1 MSICNLRLGESR
13 RTLRLRNAIVAGG
26 PVWLLVVA
34 LFVVAAFAS
43 EDFRRPANLAN
54 LSQQSV
60 TLALVALGQFLVVL
74 TAGIDLSIGSTVR
87 LASILAAITMG
98 GSNVRLVPAVLV
110 ALLVG
115 AAAGSLNGF
124 SITKL
129 RVPPFVTTLGMLAIL
144 QGVALFIA
152 PTPRGRTGGLLTEAY
167 YFNVWRIPLVVIV
180 VALVWL
186 LAAYLLHRTRW
197 GRHVYGIGGN
207 REVARLSG
215 VATERV
221 RFTVYTAAGL
231 LAGLGGLLTVARAG
245 VGDPNAGA
253 GLEFESLAAVVIGG
267 VSLFGGRGRL
277 IGVLG
282 GVVLLGMI
290 SNIFNLVGIEVWYQQ
305 LLKGAIILVAGAA
318 YVKKG
323 QVVPAHA

>member
-1 MSICNLRLGESR
+1 MTTATAEVAQPRRAVSLRKTIE
-13 RTLRLRNAIVAGG
+13 AGG
-26 PVWLLVVA
+26 PVWLLVVV
-34 LFVVAAFAS
+34 LFAVAAFAS

-54 LSQQSV
+54 LSLQSV

-98 GSNVRLVPAVLV
+98 GSNLRLAPAVLV
-110 ALLVG
+110 ALGVG
-115 AAAGSLNGF
+115 AAAGGLNGF

-129 RVPPFVTTLGMLAIL
+129 RVPPFVTTLGTLAIL

-152 PTPRGRTGGLLTEAY
+152 PQPKGRTGALLTRAY
-167 YFNVWRIPLVVIV
+167 YFNVWRIPLAVII

-186 LAAYLLHRTRW
+186 LVWFLLNRTRW
-197 GRHVYGIGGN
+197 GRHVYAIGGN
-207 REVARLSG
+207 AEVARLSG
-215 VATERV
+215 INTERV
-221 RFTVYTAAGL
+221 RFTIYVAAGL
-231 LAGLGGLLTVARAG
+231 LAGLGGLFTVARAG
-245 VGDPNAGA
+245 VGDPNAGS

-267 VSLFGGRGRL
+267 VSLFGGRGRML
-277 IGVLG
+277 GVLG

-318 YVKKG
+318 YVNKG
-323 QVVPAHA
+323 HVGPAHA